1 MKNYYFLSSM
11 PRAGNTLLGAL
22 LNKTSTIA
30 MTSNSIL
37 PDVLYNLYKLKSGEV
52 YKNFPDEKSYNNIS
66 VSYTH
71 LTLPT
76 TPYV

>member
-37 PDVLYNLYKLKSGEV
+37 PDVLYNLYKLKG
-52 YKNFPDEKSYNNIS
+52 
-66 VSYTH
+66 
-71 LTLPT
+71 
-76 TPYV
+76 